1 MLTHQ
6 PSPVRDP
13 KASSPKAPSSL
24 TLDSAPRPANTPINA
39 KYPNKEPM
47 WKKALLSLSLVV
59 LGAGCTELLDIN
71 LLPAADGDNAAETAP
86 EASASLEAADRA
98 GDPNNQGNTI
108 PGKIGGNFVTSV
120 VQSVGPSVVRIDASR
135 TVRQSSND
143 PFDNPFFRRFLGEDM
158 PRRSRERQQSGSG
171 SGFIVSSDGQIFTNA
186 HVIEGADTVKVT
198 LKDGR
203 ELPGKVLGSDSVTDV
218 AVIKVEAEGLP
229 TVSFANSEE
238 LQPGQWAIAIGNP
251 LGLDNTVTT
260 GIVSATGR
268 SSSEVG
274 IPDKRVNF
282 IQTDAAINP
291 GNSGG
296 PLIDEQGRVIGINT
310 AIIRG
315 AQGLGFA
322 IPINRA
328 RQIAEQIITKGKVDH
343 PFLGI
348 RMVAL
353 TPEVKEEV
361 NSSPNSTVRLDID
374 EGVLV
379 VQVVPESPAAE
390 AGLRPGDVIFKAQG
404 KEIKEAI
411 EVQQAVEAAGVG
423 NPMTLDIHRDGEN
436 LTVEVVT
443 GTVGNVEGQE

>member
-1 MLTHQ
+1 
-6 PSPVRDP
+6 
-13 KASSPKAPSSL
+13 
-24 TLDSAPRPANTPINA
+24 
-39 KYPNKEPM
+39 
-47 WKKALLSLSLVV
+47 
-59 LGAGCTELLDIN
+59 
-71 LLPAADGDNAAETAP
+71 
-86 EASASLEAADRA
+86 
-98 GDPNNQGNTI
+98 
-108 PGKIGGNFVTSV
+108 
-120 VQSVGPSVVRIDASR
+120 
-135 TVRQSSND
+135 
-143 PFDNPFFRRFLGEDM
+143 
-158 PRRSRERQQSGSG
+158 
-171 SGFIVSSDGQIFTNA
+171 
-186 HVIEGADTVKVT
+186 
-198 LKDGR
+198 
-203 ELPGKVLGSDSVTDV
+203 
-218 AVIKVEAEGLP
+218 
-229 TVSFANSEE
+229 
-238 LQPGQWAIAIGNP
+238 PGQWAIAIGNP

-328 RQIAEQIITKGKVDH
+328 RQIADQIITKGKVDH

-361 NSSPNSTVRLDID
+361 NSSPNSAVRVDID
-374 EGVLV
+374 AGVLV

-404 KEIKEAI
+404 KDIKEAI

-423 NPMTLDIHRDGEN
+423 NPMTLEIHRDGEN

-443 GTVGNVEGQE
+443 GTVGTVEGER

>member
-1 MLTHQ
+1 MT
-6 PSPVRDP
+6 
-13 KASSPKAPSSL
+13 
-24 TLDSAPRPANTPINA
+24 N
-39 KYPNKEPM
+39 
-47 WKKALLSLSLVV
+47 
-59 LGAGCTELLDIN
+59 
-71 LLPAADGDNAAETAP
+71 
-86 EASASLEAADRA
+86 
-98 GDPNNQGNTI
+98 
-108 PGKIGGNFVTSV
+108 V

-135 TVRQSSND
+135 TVRQSPND
-143 PFDNPFFRRFLGEDM
+143 PFNNPFFRRFFGDEM
-158 PRRSRERQQSGSG
+158 PRRNQERRQSGSG

-282 IQTDAAINP
+282 IHTDAAINP

-328 RQIAEQIITKGKVDH
+328 RQIADQIITKGKVDH

-361 NSSPNSTVRLDID
+361 NSSPNSAVRVDID
-374 EGVLV
+374 AGVLV

-404 KEIKEAI
+404 KDIKEAI

-423 NPMTLDIHRDGEN
+423 NPMTLEVHRDGEN

-443 GTVGNVEGQE
+443 GTVGNVEDGR

>member
-1 MLTHQ
+1 
-6 PSPVRDP
+6 
-13 KASSPKAPSSL
+13 
-24 TLDSAPRPANTPINA
+24 
-39 KYPNKEPM
+39 
-47 WKKALLSLSLVV
+47 
-59 LGAGCTELLDIN
+59 
-71 LLPAADGDNAAETAP
+71 
-86 EASASLEAADRA
+86 
-98 GDPNNQGNTI
+98 
-108 PGKIGGNFVTSV
+108 
-120 VQSVGPSVVRIDASR
+120 
-135 TVRQSSND
+135 
-143 PFDNPFFRRFLGEDM
+143 
-158 PRRSRERQQSGSG
+158 
-171 SGFIVSSDGQIFTNA
+171 
-186 HVIEGADTVKVT
+186 
-198 LKDGR
+198 
-203 ELPGKVLGSDSVTDV
+203 
-218 AVIKVEAEGLP
+218 
-229 TVSFANSEE
+229 
-238 LQPGQWAIAIGNP
+238 
-251 LGLDNTVTT
+251 
-260 GIVSATGR
+260 
-268 SSSEVG
+268 
-274 IPDKRVNF
+274 KRVNF

>member
-1 MLTHQ
+1 
-6 PSPVRDP
+6 
-13 KASSPKAPSSL
+13 
-24 TLDSAPRPANTPINA
+24 
-39 KYPNKEPM
+39 M
-47 WKKALLSLSLVV
+47 WKKALLSLSLIV

-71 LLPAADGDNAAETAP
+71 LLPQAEGENAAETSPP
-86 EASASLEAADRA
+86 ESSTSPDPARSL
-98 GDPNNQGNTI
+98 GDPDNQASTI
-108 PGKIGGNFVTSV
+108 PGKIGGNFVTNV

-135 TVRQSSND
+135 TVRQSPND
-143 PFDNPFFRRFLGEDM
+143 PFNNPFFRRFFGDEM
-158 PRRSRERQQSGSG
+158 PRRNQERRQSGSG

-328 RQIAEQIITKGKVDH
+328 RQIADQIITKGKVDH

-361 NSSPNSTVRLDID
+361 NSSPNSAVRVDID
-374 EGVLV
+374 AGVLV

-404 KEIKEAI
+404 KDIKEAI

-423 NPMTLDIHRDGEN
+423 NPMTLEVHRDGEN

-443 GTVGNVEGQE
+443 GTVGNVEDGR

>member
-1 MLTHQ
+1 
-6 PSPVRDP
+6 
-13 KASSPKAPSSL
+13 
-24 TLDSAPRPANTPINA
+24 
-39 KYPNKEPM
+39 
-47 WKKALLSLSLVV
+47 
-59 LGAGCTELLDIN
+59 
-71 LLPAADGDNAAETAP
+71 
-86 EASASLEAADRA
+86 
-98 GDPNNQGNTI
+98 
-108 PGKIGGNFVTSV
+108 
-120 VQSVGPSVVRIDASR
+120 
-135 TVRQSSND
+135 
-143 PFDNPFFRRFLGEDM
+143 
-158 PRRSRERQQSGSG
+158 
-171 SGFIVSSDGQIFTNA
+171 
-186 HVIEGADTVKVT
+186 VKVT

-268 SSSEVG
+268 SSVEVG

-296 PLIDEQGRVIGINT
+296 PLIDEKGRVIGINT

-328 RQIAEQIITKGKVDH
+328 RQIADQIITKGKVEH

-348 RMVAL
+348 RMIGV
-353 TPEVKEEV
+353 TPELKQQV
-361 NSSPNSTVRLDID
+361 NTDPNSTFQLEID
-374 EGVLV
+374 SGVLV

-404 KEIKEAI
+404 KDVKEPI
-411 EVQQAVEAAGVG
+411 QIQQAVESTGVG
-423 NPMTLDIHRDGEN
+423 NPMSLEVHRNGEN
-436 LTVEVVT
+436 RTVEVVT
-443 GTVGNVEGQE
+443 GTVGNVQGQE